1 MLLLAFAL
9 VAQLIHPPL
18 SQMRMQRRQS
28 SPLSC
33 RHSPGSGT
41 TDAIPS
47 MNATGAFERSCSSLM
62 ARAKLTQAL
71 KISGASRHQP
81 ARRTA

>member
-47 MNATGAFERSCSSLM
+47 MKATGAFERSSLM

-71 KISGASRHQP
+71 KISGASGHQP
-81 ARRTA
+81 ARTTA